1 MKRALLTCVLLCS
14 TQAKAACHHFTR
26 WYYPYPQSCAVKRSF
41 TAQAEDKSWYV
52 EFVPP
57 EWLKPPVYLTPEQL
71 EDSIEH
77 NMAVMRKKDEIN
89 ELWNNHQ

>member
-1 MKRALLTCVLLCS
+1 MKRALLACVLLCS

-26 WYYPYPQSCAVKRSF
+26 WYYPYPQHCAKRF
-41 TAQAEDKSWYV
+41 TAQVEEDKSWYV

-57 EWLKPPVYLTPEQL
+57 EWIKPPIYLTPEQL

-89 ELWNNHQ
+89 ELWHKHQ